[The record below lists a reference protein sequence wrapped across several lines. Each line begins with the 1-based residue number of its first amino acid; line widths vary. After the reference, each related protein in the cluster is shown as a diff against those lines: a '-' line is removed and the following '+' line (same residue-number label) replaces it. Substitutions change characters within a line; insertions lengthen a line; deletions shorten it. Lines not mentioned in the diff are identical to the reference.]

1 MKRNAVKKIVL
12 ILCAALCVGL
22 TACSAGDGK
31 LSDLNGAPAGS
42 GAAQAK
48 AADTLVFAGENVD
61 TINPILDNHGQL
73 PAIVF
78 SGLMKYDA
86 NGKPVEDLAESYTY
100 DDKTLTYTFH
110 LRSGVKWHDGKPFT
124 SADVVFTY
132 RELTEDKTLS
142 SSVLSEFEDIKDIK
156 APDGST
162 VVITLSKYNAAML
175 GYFCMGIVPQHLLEG
190 KDMNTDPFNQHPV
203 GTGRYKFVSWD
214 KAGGVV
220 SFERNGD
227 YYDKVPEIK
236 KLAYKTV
243 ATESTKALML
253 ENGEADLAWLNAK
266 YADKFRGNDKFENT
280 DFTTADYRSVEMD
293 FKTDFWKKNKDS
305 IGVLNYAVDKDSI
318 VKSIL
323 AGQGKTAYSTIQLN
337 PLGGNRQADLYRY
350 DLRKFAQE
358 MEKLGWKKGSDGIY
372 ERNGQKFQFTIQVR
386 DYEEE
391 RVDIANIVS
400 KQFKAAGV
408 DMQIKLVTKFD
419 WKAGYNGFLAG
430 YAAEFDPDSMYQQLT
445 TDGSDNTMQY
455 SNADV
460 DRILTEARHTE
471 GAEKRKALYG
481 QFESAYASAPSGVLI
496 AYLNGNYVG
505 IKGLQGLDTTRL
517 LGHHAVGVMWN
528 IEDWKLQK

>member
-1 MKRNAVKKIVL
+1 MKRYAGIQIAL
-12 ILCAALCVGL
+12 ILCAALCFGV
-22 TACSAGDGK
+22 TACSAGDGRF
-31 LSDLNGAPAGS
+31 SDLNGAPGS

-48 AADTLVFAGENVD
+48 TDNTLVFAGENVD
-61 TINPILDNHGQL
+61 TINPILDSHGQL

-86 NGKPVEDLAESYTY
+86 NGRPVADLAENCVY

-110 LRSGVKWHDGKPFT
+110 LKKGVKWHDGKPFT

-142 SSVLSEFEDIKDIK
+142 SSVLSEFEDIKDVK
-156 APDGST
+156 APDDFT
-162 VVITLSKYNAAML
+162 VVITLSKYNAAMP
-175 GYFCMGIVPQHLLEG
+175 GYFCMGIVPRHLLEG

-203 GTGRYKFVSWD
+203 GTGRYQFVSWD
-214 KAGGVV
+214 KAGGVI
-220 SFERNGD
+220 SFKRNED
-227 YYDKVPEIK
+227 YYDKVPGIE

-266 YADKFRGNDKFENT
+266 YADRFRGNDKFRNY

-305 IGVLNYAVDKDSI
+305 VGVLNYAVDKEAI
-318 VKSIL
+318 LKSIL
-323 AGQGKTAYSTIQLN
+323 AGRGKIAYSPIQLN
-337 PLGGNRQADLYRY
+337 AFGGGKQADLYRY
-350 DLRKFAQE
+350 DLKTFARE
-358 MEKLGWKKGSDGIY
+358 MEKLGWKKDSDGIY
-372 ERNGQKFQFTIQVR
+372 GRNGQKFRFTIQVR

-400 KQFKAAGV
+400 KQLQAAGV
-408 DMQIKLVTKFD
+408 DMRIQLVTKFD
-419 WKAGYNGFLAG
+419 WKTGYNGFLAG
-430 YAAEFDPDSMYQQLT
+430 YASEFDPDSMYQQLT
-445 TDGSDNTMQY
+445 TNGSDNTMQY
-455 SNADV
+455 SNAEV
-460 DRILTEARHTE
+460 DRLLTEARHTKE
-471 GAEKRKALYG
+471 TEKRKALYG
-481 QFESAYASAPSGVLI
+481 KFESAYAAEPSGVLI
-496 AYLNGNYVG
+496 AYLDGNYVG
-505 IKGLQGLDTTRL
+505 IHGLQGLDTTRV